1 MIMRALL
8 LGVTISLLAGA
19 AWAEQVSLC
28 ALARDPDA
36 YDGQTVTVIA
46 TYDPGI
52 GDNGAFQ
59 DSECGGAVVLANLAA
74 QPSPSAAFET
84 AAAPGLPL
92 LVTAT
97 GVFHNFPGDT
107 PTLQIDVETI
117 APE

>member
-1 MIMRALL
+1 MSMRIVL
-8 LGVTISLLAGA
+8 LGLAVSVIAGSA
-19 AWAEQVSLC
+19 CAEEVSLC

-36 YDGQTVTVIA
+36 YDGQAVTVMA
-46 TYDPGI
+46 TYDPAL

-59 DSECGGAVVLANLAA
+59 DSECGDAVVLANLTA
-74 QPSPSAAFET
+74 QPEPSPEFEAAT
-84 AAAPGLPL
+84 AAGLPV

-97 GVFHNFPGDT
+97 GVFHNFLGET